1 MSSLGENIKNLR
13 KVWGLTQKELAEKIY
28 VAENTVTSYERGSR
42 IPDMEKIQQIA
53 SLFKMTEDDLVN
65 GDFSD
70 LDYHLSPITH
80 DSVISH
86 LEKILPIIH
95 TDSAM
100 NDPYFVE
107 GYRRTVRFWDSIKTV
122 NGPILES
129 MIAEAYNRYG
139 LSLKKYN
146 TVESAAN
153 ILWLLFV
160 KYMLISD
167 EQLQKTGEAIING
180 KGKEKTFAKE
190 YLIAESPSKPLE
202 AKRKLYSKKYNE
214 TITKMIKRLKTSAQY
229 SDLGDYYLA
238 LRYIYGLIDDDT
250 NYNEIHAIGIAMLSA
265 FLELDN
271 EYAFSFFDFSFSLCG
286 PREL

>member
-1 MSSLGENIKNLR
+1 MSSLGENIKSLR
-13 KVWGLTQKELAEKIY
+13 KICGLTQKELAEKIS

-53 SLFKMTEDDLVN
+53 SVFKMPVDDLVN

-70 LDYHLSPITH
+70 LDYRFSPITH
-80 DSVISH
+80 NSVLSH
-86 LEKILPIIH
+86 LEKMLPIIH
-95 TDSAM
+95 TDTAM
-100 NDPYFVE
+100 NDPYFAE
-107 GYRRTVRFWDSIKTV
+107 AYERTVRFWNSIKTE
-122 NGPILES
+122 NGPILQS
-129 MIAEAYNRYG
+129 MITEAYNRYG
-139 LSLKKYN
+139 LSLKKHN

-190 YLIAESPSKPLE
+190 YLLAKASSKQLE
-202 AKRKLYSKKYNE
+202 VRRKAYAKKYHE
-214 TITKMIKRLKTSAQY
+214 TIIKMIKRLKTSTQY

-238 LRYIYGLIDDDT
+238 LRYVYGLIDDDT
-250 NYNEIHAIGIAMLSA
+250 NYNEINAVGITMLSA

-271 EYAFSFFDFSFSLCG
+271 EYAFSFFDFSFSLCE
-286 PREL
+286 PHDS